1 MNSPSATESFPD
13 ENRRAQRNTPCCGEK
28 ACWRVLFIQNHG
40 GNQTLLYWFID
51 AFPWRTVQNV
61 WMRILAWWLFDCFSQ
76 FGLRFCFN
84 FKGFP
89 IMMGCYNCNK
99 VCFDQMRL
107 FASIAK
113 PLNWGKEALCQ
124 YSKTTKLGKRGTLPA
139 WQNAD
144 FEKRGTLPAWQ
155 NH

>member
-13 ENRRAQRNTPCCGEK
+13 ENRRAQGHTSWCGEK
-28 ACWRVLFIQNHG
+28 ACWRVLFIQNYG

-61 WMRILAWWLFDCFSQ
+61 WMRILAWWLFDCFFQ

-99 VCFDQMRL
+99 FCFDQMMY

-113 PLNWGKEALCQ
+113 PLTWENEVLCQHSKTTKLGKEALCQ
-124 YSKTTKLGKRGTLPA
+124 HSKTTKLGKRGTLPV
-139 WQNAD
+139 
-144 FEKRGTLPAWQ
+144 
-155 NH
+155 